1 MKKYIQ
7 LLVGIFFSIVFLY
20 LSYISVGKLDISK
33 MITFRV
39 NYIWMAVSIFSFALT
54 MVFRSLAWSDGLKQ
68 SLTFRWAF
76 KGVCVGMGANMV
88 MPFKAGEAIRIGIF
102 GKYAQEQEK
111 EKHSYYKAGINLLLE
126 RALDIV
132 ILTLLALITLSF
144 VDFGGEMRQR
154 IYFLRNTILIAE
166 VVGIAAF
173 VLIWRFRRYWSDLH
187 PYLKKVVEILQGLT
201 VVKKPKVILKVF
213 AYLMLSWLCIY
224 ISTIAAVISVGM
236 GEINIMGVS
245 LVILVLTNIAVL
257 LPAAPGGIG
266 VFQYATVYALGLF
279 AVLGLHAAVL
289 AVLLHFV
296 QYLAILPIA
305 GYYLVSMRKWI
316 FQFMK

>member
-7 LLVGIFFSIVFLY
+7 LLVGIFLSIVFLY
-20 LSYISVGKLDISK
+20 LSYVSVGKLDIAK
-33 MITFRV
+33 IITFRV
-39 NYIWMAVSIFSFALT
+39 NYIWMALSTFSFMLT
-54 MVFRSLAWSDGLKQ
+54 MVFRSAAWSDGLKK
-68 SLTFRWAF
+68 SLTFKTAF

-88 MPFKAGEAIRIGIF
+88 MPFKAGEAIRVAIF
-102 GKYAQEQEK
+102 GKYTREEEK
-111 EKHSYYKAGINLLLE
+111 ETHSYYKAGINLLLE

-132 ILTLLALITLSF
+132 ILTLLALITLF
-144 VDFGGEMRQR
+144 LVDFGSEMRQR
-154 IYFLRNTILIAE
+154 IYFLRNTILI
-166 VVGIAAF
+166 VGIVGIVVF
-173 VLIWRFRRYWSDLH
+173 GLIWRFRRYWSDSH
-187 PYLKKVVEILQGLT
+187 RYLKKVVEILQGLT
-201 VVKKPKVILKVF
+201 VVKTPKVILKVF
-213 AYLMLSWLCIY
+213 AYLILSWLCIY

-279 AVLGLHAAVL
+279 AIMGLHAAVL

-305 GYYLVSMRKWI
+305 GYYLVTMKKWI
-316 FQFMK
+316 FPK